1 MSIASNRFPQDQQRQ
16 KAFVEQRKE
25 EVAGRI
31 ERGERIA
38 SVQMRQQQDELVRSL
53 QQSQILQRQRVPGCR

>member
-1 MSIASNRFPQDQQRQ
+1 MSIAAHRFPQDGQRQ
-16 KAFVEQRKE
+16 KSFVDQRKE

-38 SVQMRQQQDELVRSL
+38 GVQIRQQQDERVRSM
-53 QQSQILQRQRVPGCR
+53 QQSQILQRQRSPSGR